1 MTDHLAVDH
10 LLDLAE
16 EDLQRETGERV
27 SEFAVRLSQRASGRG
42 RNEPGDADT
51 LPIFHALAMIGKGD
65 LPQA

>member
-27 SEFAVRLSQRASGRG
+27 SEFAVRLSQRALQGEDGTSRG
-42 RNEPGDADT
+42 T
-51 LPIFHALAMIGKGD
+51 LIPFQFFM
-65 LPQA
+65 PWP